1 MSARAMVDGK
11 QVRRDMGKEYRCM
24 SLVTDPETADW
35 IRKTAKGRKMTIAA
49 FLDQIVQRAR
59 MNPDPLA

>member
-1 MSARAMVDGK
+1 
-11 QVRRDMGKEYRCM
+11 M

-59 MNPDPLA
+59 MKPDPLA